1 MRLLA
6 FALGVLSLIVCSSAA
21 STNFS
26 GTWDLDLKAST
37 SPDLLL
43 KRLQISSIHRRFANR
58 MKLKAVYRQ
67 TPNLLVIISRGS
79 GFSRT
84 EELHLNGPAESRTE
98 AMTGSY
104 TIQTHWSTDGAQLI
118 TTYNFRLK
126 DGKKAK
132 LFIKRKVTDAG
143 STLVLDE
150 TMRVEGERQN
160 WTVQRIWRK
169 NAN

>member
-1 MRLLA
+1 
-6 FALGVLSLIVCSSAA
+6 
-21 STNFS
+21 
-26 GTWDLDLKAST
+26 
-37 SPDLLL
+37 
-43 KRLQISSIHRRFANR
+43 
-58 MKLKAVYRQ
+58 
-67 TPNLLVIISRGS
+67 
-79 GFSRT
+79 
-84 EELHLNGPAESRTE
+84 
-98 AMTGSY
+98 MTGSY

-150 TMRVEGERQN
+150 TMRVEGEPQN

>member
-6 FALGVLSLIVCSSAA
+6 SALGVLFLIVCSSAA

-26 GTWDLDLKAST
+26 GTWDLDLRAST
-37 SPDLLL
+37 SPELLL
-43 KRLQISSIHRRFANR
+43 KRLQISSIHRRLAAR

-67 TPNLLVIISRGS
+67 TSNLLVIISRGS

-84 EELHLNGPAESRTE
+84 EQLRFNGPLESRTE

-104 TIQTHWSTDGAQLI
+104 TIQTHWSADGAQLI

-126 DGKKAK
+126 DGKNASLVIRRK
-132 LFIKRKVTDAG
+132 LTDAG

-150 TMRVEGERQN
+150 TMRVEGEPQN
-160 WTVQRIWRK
+160 WVVQRIWRK
-169 NAN
+169 SAK